1 MKNGH
6 LGDGHLDNRPL
17 RSGHHFFKTTGQ
29 GCSYSLCDDGV
40 IHFDAV
46 IVPAACGDVQAQA
59 RSAIERLH
67 SLLRR
72 ERLEGCVTAHTV
84 FLRDLNDAKVVRR
97 LLLDYYGDHLPA
109 LTFVPQKPCDDAV
122 VLLFEVRAMKGNPGR
137 IRIRR
142 ISEHAVSIDA
152 QGVSLGFFG
161 GLVPGDGASG
171 AYNESISAL
180 ERLGAELEAA
190 GYGISD
196 LLRTWIYQG
205 SIVRP
210 EGKTQRYKELNRA
223 RTDFFEGIQFL
234 TGFVPPLVQKAV
246 YPASTGIGADGLGV
260 TLAALALKTD
270 RKDVRCVPLENPD
283 QTPAFDYGAVY
294 SPQSPK
300 FSRAMA
306 LAADERCTVYVS
318 GTASIV
324 DSETKHLDD
333 PAAQT
338 RQTLENIRRLI
349 NGENLARHGIDGF
362 DAGIENLT
370 SARVYVKY
378 PEHYH
383 TIREICEK
391 LLGST
396 PMIFTHSDVCRDE
409 LLVEIEGIAACTKK

>member
-1 MKNGH
+1 MREKDLDNGH
-6 LGDGHLDNRPL
+6 Y
-17 RSGHHFFKTTGQ
+17 FFKTTGL

-40 IHFDAV
+40 IHFDGV
-46 IVPAACGDVQAQA
+46 ISPAGGRDVQAQA
-59 RSAIERLH
+59 CSAIERLD

-84 FLRDLNDAKVVRR
+84 FLREIGDFCEVRR
-97 LLLDYYGDHLPA
+97 LLRDYYGDHLPA
-109 LTFVPQKPCDDAV
+109 LTFVPQKPCDESLA
-122 VLLFEVRAMKGNPGR
+122 LLFEVRAMKGNPGR

-142 ISEHAVSIDA
+142 LSEHAVSIDA
-152 QGVSLGFFG
+152 QGISLGFFG
-161 GLVPGDGASG
+161 GLVPSDDVSG
-171 AYNESISAL
+171 AYNESISAM
-180 ERLGAELEAA
+180 ERLKAELKSA
-190 GYGISD
+190 GYGVSD

-210 EGKTQRYKELNRA
+210 EGKTQRYKEFNRA
-223 RTDFFEGIQFL
+223 RTDFFEGVRFL
-234 TGFVPPLVQKAV
+234 TEFVPSTVPGTV

-260 TLAALALKTD
+260 TLATLALKTD
-270 RKDVRCVPLENPD
+270 RKDVRAVPLENPD
-283 QTPAFDYGAVY
+283 QTSAFDYEAAY

-306 LAADERCTVYVS
+306 LATDDRCTVYIS

-324 DSETKHLDD
+324 DSETKHIGD

-349 NGENLARHGIDGF
+349 DRENLARHGIDGF

-370 SARVYVKY
+370 SARVYVKR
-378 PEHYH
+378 PAHYQA
-383 TIREICEK
+383 IREICEK

-396 PMIFTHSDVCRDE
+396 PIIYTHSDVCRDE
-409 LLVEIEGIAACTKK
+409 LLVEIEGIAACSKK